1 MKYLFPLVFLMYLL
15 FAMSCGRSDDFDT
28 SSDVML
34 EFSVDTLR
42 FDTVFTELGSA
53 TRILKLYNRR
63 SKPIQI
69 SSISIKD
76 DPNSFFRLNI
86 DGIPTNTANE
96 IEIAANDSLYIFGE
110 VTIDPDMPLS
120 QSPFVIEDEIHFE
133 VNGNMQTVYLEAWG
147 QNANYIPNRFSFGQ
161 QTLFLPTPPS
171 PPIPGS
177 KVYPCGDSFWT
188 WDDEKP
194 YVIYGTVAFFG
205 CELTI
210 TPGTRIHVHGGLARQ
225 FDPIAMQN
233 FFFNDGRFI
242 MATGSTLKIEGTID
256 EPVIITGDRLE
267 EPFQDVSGQW
277 WGLLLSRG
285 SSGHKI
291 EHAEIKNS
299 IVGAVVDSLVDLTIN
314 NSKIYNTSNVGLV
327 GVHSGRV
334 EANNCLFYDNGGNAV
349 RMIEGGDYEFNHCT
363 LASYGVDAS
372 ALYMSNIL
380 CLDQLTCNPCQEYRL
395 NALFRNSI
403 IYGSRRDEVDLFDG
417 DECDGVE
424 SNSPLNYKF
433 RNCIVRVDELTTQAM
448 GKYSDFFEHCDPCQN
463 ADGNAVLFFDPND
476 DDYHL
481 DSLSIAENQGI
492 PLTVGGVNLGID
504 LDGVARDGV
513 EPDQGCYE
521 YVQ

>member
-1 MKYLFPLVFLMYLL
+1 MKYIFPLAFFMYLL

-63 SKPIQI
+63 SKSIQI

-96 IEIAANDSLYIFGE
+96 IEIAGNDSLYIFGE

-161 QTLFLPTPPS
+161 QTNFAPTNAGFPCTDPEWAC
-171 PPIPGS
+171 
-177 KVYPCGDSFWT
+177 YPCGDSFWT

-194 YVIYGTVAFFG
+194 YVIYGIGVFYG

-210 TPGTRIHVHGGLARQ
+210 AAGTRVHVHGGLAKQ
-225 FDPIAMQN
+225 FDETTMQN
-233 FFFNDGRFI
+233 FFFNDGRLI
-242 MATGSTLKIEGTID
+242 MASGSTLKVEGTID

-267 EPFQDVSGQW
+267 EPFQEVPGQW
-277 WGLLLSRG
+277 WGVLLARG

-299 IVGAVVDSLVDLTIN
+299 IIGTVIDSLVDLTIN

-372 ALYMSNIL
+372 ALYMSNVL

-417 DECDGVE
+417 DECDA
-424 SNSPLNYKF
+424 SRSSPLNYKF
-433 RNCIVRVDELTTQAM
+433 RNCIVRVDELTDNE
-448 GKYSDFFEHCDPCQN
+448 KYQDFFDHCDPCQN
-463 ADGNAVLFFDPND
+463 ADGSAVIFLDPND

-481 DSLSIAENQGI
+481 DSLSIAENKGVVLNI
-492 PLTVGGVNLGID
+492 PGVDLSID
-504 LDGVARDGV
+504 LDGVLRDGAQ
-513 EPDQGCYE
+513 PDEGCYE